1 MFVKS
6 ALSVVSVLKLLVL
19 RSKARYL
26 TVTFGEHCLLLVQV
40 FLARFCRMASFAAA
54 FTFIRSLSEGD
65 LEGNLTKVTLW
76 FLLLT

>member
-19 RSKARYL
+19 QSKARYL

-54 FTFIRSLSEGD
+54 FTFIGSLSEGD
-65 LEGNLTKVTLW
+65 QEGKLTKVTLW

>member
-19 RSKARYL
+19 QSKARYL
-26 TVTFGEHCLLLVQV
+26 TVTFGQHCLLLVQV

-54 FTFIRSLSEGD
+54 FTFIGSLSEGD
-65 LEGNLTKVTLW
+65 QEGKLTKVTLW